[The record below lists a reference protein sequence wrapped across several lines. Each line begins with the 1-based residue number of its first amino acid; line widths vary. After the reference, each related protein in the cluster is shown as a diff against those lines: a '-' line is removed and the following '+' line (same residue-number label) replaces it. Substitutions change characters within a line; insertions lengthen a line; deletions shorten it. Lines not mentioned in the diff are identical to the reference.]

1 MIDPQAITDAVW
13 AARGPSLWTRKPGDD
28 EPAKA
33 QLDEEDQKPKTP
45 RVCKRMT
52 LDAEGMAALRRQGYE
67 WRAIAMKFDVSLNTC
82 RSRVA
87 EIAPELMRAGIR
99 GRA

>member
-67 WRAIAMKFDVSLNTC
+67 
-82 RSRVA
+82 
-87 EIAPELMRAGIR
+87 
-99 GRA
+99 